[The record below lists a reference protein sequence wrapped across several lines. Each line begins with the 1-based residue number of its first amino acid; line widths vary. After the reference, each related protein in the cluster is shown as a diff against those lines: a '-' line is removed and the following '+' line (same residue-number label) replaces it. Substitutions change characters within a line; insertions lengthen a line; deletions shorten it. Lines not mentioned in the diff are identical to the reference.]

1 MQKNRKKMHYSTILT
16 GKITVACKVTVGG
29 KCAGRRVLPAL
40 SPSPAG
46 RRAGAGGGTVA
57 GDSRQ
62 HSKLTGGTQQG
73 AGGHAARVAAGGL
86 SCRCHEP
93 AACGLRATSAASAAG
108 GVTMPAAHP
117 PPSVAARPVGVSR
130 ACRRH
135 ACRRDYVAAGEAGQ
149 YGASRPPAVVERRSD
164 GSDRQRAR
172 HFSV

>member
-1 MQKNRKKMHYSTILT
+1 M
-16 GKITVACKVTVGG
+16 ACKAAVGG
-29 KCAGRRVLPAL
+29 SVQVGGYCRHSL
-40 SPSPAG
+40 PSPAG

-62 HSKLTGGTQQG
+62 HSELSHGTQQG

-117 PPSVAARPVGVSR
+117 QPSVAARPVGVSR

-149 YGASRPPAVVERRSD
+149 YGASRPPPPAGALSKAGRKCRKMDVLRTFATR
-164 GSDRQRAR
+164 
-172 HFSV
+172 